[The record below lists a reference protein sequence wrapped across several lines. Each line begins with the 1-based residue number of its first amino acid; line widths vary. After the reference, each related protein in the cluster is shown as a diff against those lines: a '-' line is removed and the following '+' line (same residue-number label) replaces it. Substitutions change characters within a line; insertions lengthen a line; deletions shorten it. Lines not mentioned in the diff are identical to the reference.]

1 MSILSWNCWELENL
15 QTVNALKRAMNKKAS
30 ICVFLMET
38 NMKQN
43 WDYNQGLVVSSKGLS
58 GDLALLWKP
67 ETQVHIKNF
76 SRWFIDAN
84 VVCTNTGGSSLA
96 SMGHPDTS
104 KWEETWTL
112 LESLRHS
119 SNLPWL
125 CVGDYNEN
133 ISQSEKSGGSLRPT
147 RQMDRFR
154 TVIHYCG
161 FVDLGTLDHLSPR
174 LETTL
179 LMVVFIFG

>member
-1 MSILSWNCWELENL
+1 MSILSWNCQEFENL
-15 QTVNALKRAMNKKAS
+15 RTIIALKRAMNKKAA
-30 ICVFLMET
+30 IYVFLMET
-38 NMKQN
+38 KFTTEQLNNMQQN

-104 KWEETWTL
+104 K
-112 LESLRHS
+112 
-119 SNLPWL
+119 
-125 CVGDYNEN
+125 
-133 ISQSEKSGGSLRPT
+133 
-147 RQMDRFR
+147 
-154 TVIHYCG
+154 
-161 FVDLGTLDHLSPR
+161 
-174 LETTL
+174 
-179 LMVVFIFG
+179 